1 MSPNFALCFQ
11 SCLSSL
17 KMALKTLWKMLCI
30 AVHSSKCG
38 VLKPGLAN
46 FLWLY
51 IASSIHQFMIF
62 MVALPS
68 PKQPKAAETSED
80 LQVNKLAGGK
90 SYNYKYHTLGK
101 QVWKNVSSFHQ
112 FSHLRENRLWRLQ
125 EWQKIAEFAPSNAL
139 GPGFLPSLIEY
150 DSYGQLLWSG
160 GFALTLDISIDLAI
174 WTNL

>member
-1 MSPNFALCFQ
+1 
-11 SCLSSL
+11 
-17 KMALKTLWKMLCI
+17 MLCI

-62 MVALPS
+62 MVALPC

-80 LQVNKLAGGK
+80 LQVSKLAGGK

-101 QVWKNVSSFHQ
+101 QV
-112 FSHLRENRLWRLQ
+112 
-125 EWQKIAEFAPSNAL
+125 
-139 GPGFLPSLIEY
+139 
-150 DSYGQLLWSG
+150 
-160 GFALTLDISIDLAI
+160 
-174 WTNL
+174 